1 MFAIVT
7 AIPFDIDKIVFCK
20 FEGSRHGSV
29 GEGPVAMKVIEIV
42 ATILQEDADRFLFG
56 LADHAWVDI
65 ATADIGE
72 AANMA

>member
-7 AIPFDIDKIVFCK
+7 AIPFNIDKIIFCE

-42 ATILQEDADRFLFG
+42 ATILEEDADGFLFG
-56 LADHAWVDI
+56 FANHTWVNI
-65 ATADIGE
+65 APADIGE